1 MNHFTPQM
9 QKNDTNADP
18 CGEISKSTTETG
30 KAALTV
36 WSIKQHAVWHFPA
49 ESEGMCL
56 MKEITSSLFNVFCDN

>member
-1 MNHFTPQM
+1 MLIINVKMLQVTPGNKHKTCFGIKKKKVFVLMNHFTPQM

-36 WSIKQHAVWHFPA
+36 
-49 ESEGMCL
+49 
-56 MKEITSSLFNVFCDN
+56 